1 MKFSVYSIIG
11 LALAGSGLTATLAAN
26 ASAESAKGVKGNRPS
41 VALNCEALKNVAVAH
56 TAITSVETVAAGTF
70 RLTVPEFGPPPD
82 FSKLPAFCRVT
93 GSIHPSADSDIRFE
107 LWLPKQGWNGKFLQ
121 TGNGGA
127 AGTIVHGSLA
137 EPLSR
142 GYAAANTDTGHQGG
156 AGDFAW
162 AVGHPEKMIDYAY
175 RAVHELTVVGKA
187 ITETAYRKT
196 PAKSYWFGCSTGG
209 RQGLKEAQR
218 YPEDYDAIIAGAPA
232 SNWSPLLSLSI
243 LIQHNLT
250 GPSGLAVD
258 KLAVL
263 REAALGQCD
272 AADGLKDRIISDPDK
287 CAFDPATV
295 QCQGENTQRC
305 LSASEV
311 AAAQRIYRGVVN
323 KSGETLIPGT
333 GPGSELE
340 WAAFVSQQF
349 RIGTNY
355 FRNVVAHD
363 PNWDPATFDV
373 DVDVVRMEKLDAG
386 AADAMDPDLSQF
398 IARGGKLITYH
409 GTTDGIIPF
418 GNSVNYY
425 RSLVAKLGE
434 DNVSS
439 SVRLY
444 LVPGMGHC
452 LGGEGAF
459 VIDWLSALENWVE
472 KGKVPG
478 ALTGTHPAVV
488 PGAPGAPPSPSKSFT
503 RPVCAYR
510 LVAKYNGT
518 GDTADAANFSC
529 VAHRDDGS

>member
-1 MKFSVYSIIG
+1 MRFSVCLLIG
-11 LALAGSGLTATLAAN
+11 LALAGS
-26 ASAESAKGVKGNRPS
+26 NRPS
-41 VALNCEALKNVAVAH
+41 VALDCEALKSVAVAH
-56 TAITSVETVAAGTF
+56 TEITSAETVAAGAFT
-70 RLTVPEFGPPPD
+70 LAAPEFGPSPD

-127 AGTIVHGSLA
+127 AGSIIRGSLA

-142 GYAAANTDTGHQGG
+142 GYAVANTDTGHQGG
-156 AGDFAW
+156 PGDFAW
-162 AVGHPEKMIDYAY
+162 AVGHPEKMTDYAY
-175 RAVHELTVVGKA
+175 RAVHELTVVGKS
-187 ITETAYRKT
+187 ITETAYRKA
-196 PAKSYWFGCSTGG
+196 PARSYWVGCSTGG

-218 YPEDYDAIIAGAPA
+218 YPEDYNAIIAGAPA

-243 LIQHNLT
+243 LIQRNLT

-263 REAALGQCD
+263 TQAALRQCD
-272 AADGLKDRIISDPDK
+272 AADGLKDHIISDPAK

-295 QCQGENTQRC
+295 QCQGGNTQQC

-311 AAAQRIYRGVVN
+311 AAARRIYRGVVN
-323 KSGETLIPGT
+323 KSGQTLIPGT
-333 GPGSELE
+333 GPASELH
-340 WAAFVSQQF
+340 WATYVSPHF

-373 DVDVVRMEKLDAG
+373 DVDVLRMEKVDAG
-386 AADAMDPDLSQF
+386 ALDAMNPDLRQF
-398 IARGGKLITYH
+398 FAHGGKLITYH

-425 RSLVAKLGE
+425 RSLVAKLGQ
-434 DNVSS
+434 DNVSNS
-439 SVRLY
+439 ARLY
-444 LVPGMGHC
+444 LVPGMEHC
-452 LGGEGAF
+452 WGGEGAF

-472 KGKVPG
+472 NGKAPG
-478 ALTGTHPAVV
+478 ALRGAHPAVV
-488 PGAPGAPPSPSKSFT
+488 PGAPGAPPAPSKPFT
-503 RPVCAYR
+503 RPVCAYPR
-510 LVAKYNGT
+510 VAKYNGT
-518 GDTADAANFSC
+518 GDTADAANFAC
-529 VAHRDDGS
+529 VSPPGSSAQ